1 VSVDALV
8 DVKVDLSASKM
19 ADEWVDVLVALWG
32 KTKVD
37 ARAGVRV
44 DQLVDAL
51 DMLSAWKLDAMMVE
65 QKVDAWAD
73 QWADVSVD

>member
-1 VSVDALV
+1 M
-8 DVKVDLSASKM
+8 ASKM

-37 ARAGVRV
+37 ARAGERV

-65 QKVDAWAD
+65 QKVDEWVGGLVVLWGKRTVDARAD
-73 QWADVSVD
+73 GKVG